1 MPLPTRATVSVN
13 ADASS
18 VAPTPVIGE
27 YAGQSGD
34 DMRARDARSMQAA
47 LERSL
52 QEAPGASEAA
62 EAQVETPAPNAARG
76 GATVRRILK
85 IALGLGLVATLGWSP
100 LRAMLTTTSVEAL
113 VNARVET
120 IRSPIE
126 GTVESAPQADHD
138 WRADMPPPLLHIVDP
153 LADHSRLDD
162 LRRQY
167 DALESQ
173 SRRLA
178 RQSEVAVAALTMLT
192 VQVERFRNGRLKLLE
207 ARLNA
212 QAAELDTAV
221 AKASQAADTKRRTDQ
236 LRKSG
241 VVTAVESD
249 RTQYEWIAA
258 TSAQAAA
265 SQRLEETKVER
276 DAVAD
281 GVFIGDSYNDS
292 PSSDQRA
299 AELRLRV
306 GELEAEAEAVRSQ
319 MTLLAGQI
327 AEEDKRYRQRADAV
341 VVLPP
346 SGRVWEMLTGPGE
359 HVNKGQDL
367 MRVLNCAHPI
377 VSANVDEGVYNRL
390 EVGAPA
396 EFRPSQ
402 GGGKIYAAT
411 IVNLTGAAAASA
423 NLAIPP
429 VAMRKSPFYVT
440 VAVEGMSEGGC
451 SVGRTGTVTFATRET
466 RAANEKMATLDW
478 QAADDGPWLVR
489 PTLF

>member
-1 MPLPTRATVSVN
+1 MRATASVH
-13 ADASS
+13 ADASNFPP
-18 VAPTPVIGE
+18 APG
-27 YAGQSGD
+27 YGQHAGQTGD

-47 LERSL
+47 LERSF
-52 QEAPGASEAA
+52 QEAPGTSEAA
-62 EAQVETPAPNAARG
+62 ETRAETPASKPKRD
-76 GATVRRILK
+76 GATARRLLK

-100 LRAMLTTTSVEAL
+100 LRAMLATTSVEAL

-138 WRADMPPPLLHIVDP
+138 WGAGIPPSPLHIVDP
-153 LADHSRLDD
+153 LADRSHLDD

-173 SRRLA
+173 SRRLV
-178 RQSEVAVAALTMLT
+178 RQSELAAAALTVLT
-192 VQVERFRNGRLKLLE
+192 SQVERFRDGRLKLLD

-212 QAAELDTAV
+212 QAAELDSAV
-221 AKASQAADTKRRTDQ
+221 AKASQTADSKRRTDQ

-249 RTQYEWIAA
+249 RTQFEWIAA

-306 GELEAEAEAVRSQ
+306 GELEAEAAAVRSQ
-319 MTLLAGQI
+319 MALLADQI
-327 AEEDKRYRQRADAV
+327 TEEGARYRERSDAV

-346 SGRVWEMLTGPGE
+346 SGRVWEMLTGAGE

-367 MRVLNCAHPI
+367 MRVLDCAHPI

-396 EFRPSQ
+396 TFRPSQ
-402 GGGKIYAAT
+402 GGGKLYAAT

-429 VAMRKSPFYVT
+429 LAMRKSPFYVT

-451 SVGRTGTVTFATRET
+451 SVGRTGTVTFAARDAGT
-466 RAANEKMATLDW
+466 ANEKMATQDW
-478 QAADDGPWLVR
+478 RPAADDPWLVR
-489 PTLF
+489 PTLY

>member
-1 MPLPTRATVSVN
+1 MANKPASPATTCALN
-13 ADASS
+13 
-18 VAPTPVIGE
+18 
-27 YAGQSGD
+27 
-34 DMRARDARSMQAA
+34 ARSMQAA

-62 EAQVETPAPNAARG
+62 ETQAEPPASKPVRD
-76 GATVRRILK
+76 GATARRIFK
-85 IALGLGLVATLGWSP
+85 IALGFGLVATLGWSP
-100 LRAMLTTTSVEAL
+100 LRAMLATTSVEAL

-126 GTVESAPQADHD
+126 GTVESAPQADRD
-138 WRADMPPPLLHIVDP
+138 WRADMPPPSLHIVDP

-178 RQSEVAVAALTMLT
+178 RQSEVAAAALTMLT

-212 QAAELDTAV
+212 QVAELDTAV
-221 AKASQAADTKRRTDQ
+221 AKASQAADSKRRTDQ

-265 SQRLEETKVER
+265 SQHLEETKVER

-281 GVFIGDSYNDS
+281 GVFVGDSYNDS
-292 PSSDQRA
+292 PSSDQHA
-299 AELRLRV
+299 AELRIRI
-306 GELEAEAEAVRSQ
+306 GELEAEAESVRSQ
-319 MTLLAGQI
+319 IALLSGQI
-327 AEEDKRYRQRADAV
+327 AEEDGRYRQRADAV

-346 SGRVWEMLTGPGE
+346 SG
-359 HVNKGQDL
+359 
-367 MRVLNCAHPI
+367 A
-377 VSANVDEGVYNRL
+377 S
-390 EVGAPA
+390 
-396 EFRPSQ
+396 
-402 GGGKIYAAT
+402 GK
-411 IVNLTGAAAASA
+411 
-423 NLAIPP
+423 
-429 VAMRKSPFYVT
+429 
-440 VAVEGMSEGGC
+440 C
-451 SVGRTGTVTFATRET
+451 
-466 RAANEKMATLDW
+466 
-478 QAADDGPWLVR
+478 
-489 PTLF
+489 